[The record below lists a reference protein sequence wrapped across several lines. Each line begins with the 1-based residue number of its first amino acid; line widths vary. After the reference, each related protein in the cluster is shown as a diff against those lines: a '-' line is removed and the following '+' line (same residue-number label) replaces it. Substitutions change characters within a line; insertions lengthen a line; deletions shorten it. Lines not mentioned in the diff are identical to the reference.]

1 MFPGT
6 SPFEAKEASV
16 FADWARNLTAEGTP
30 VVGLLDFHSYS
41 QQSMYHPILS
51 PFFRGVF

>member
-41 QQSMYHPILS
+41 QQSIDHPIPS
-51 PFFRGVF
+51 FFSGAF